1 MKKNSNKK
9 VKSFVKNNK
18 TLIIYLSL
26 ILIVAFFIFLIVYNF
41 KLTSL
46 EIVKIDE
53 FDAKTSIY
61 MEDYVDTDDEGKYII
76 YAISYLTNVNNT
88 NEANVNDVVE
98 VINNTFNEKYD
109 EKKIYSLG
117 ITPSMLE
124 KGIVLDDGNRKFI
137 YNNSKTRQDI
147 ANQRITKYLLS
158 DISKRGRN
166 RFILTYNKYVVD
178 DPYKILNYYN
188 NLTEEEL
195 DKEKSN
201 KVLSYLRGEGNIYKV
216 KDLIDGDSISNFG
229 KKEDSIKVTLIVK
242 DDKLVIDKIE
252 K

>member
-61 MEDYVDTDDEGKYII
+61 MEDYADTDDEGKYII

-88 NEANVNDVVE
+88 NEAYVNDVIE

-109 EKKIYSLG
+109 EKKIYTLG

-124 KGIVLDDGNRKFI
+124 KGVVLDDGNRTVGG
-137 YNNSKTRQDI
+137 SQQWT
-147 ANQRITKYLLS
+147 LLS
-158 DISKRGRN
+158 SVSGHGSA
-166 RFILTYNKYVVD
+166 
-178 DPYKILNYYN
+178 NYTGN
-188 NLTEEEL
+188 TTI
-195 DKEKSN
+195 
-201 KVLSYLRGEGNIYKV
+201 LSYMTALTRAGTVLIPRVTESANHLPGLNQLLIREYSNTSTNTPSAHWYHIY
-216 KDLIDGDSISNFG
+216 
-229 KKEDSIKVTLIVK
+229 
-242 DDKLVIDKIE
+242 
-252 K
+252 